1 MSAASVAAAPAVGD
15 ELPPLHAVAD
25 LGHMKTVAA
34 LLRDPNMIHLDPRVS
49 AALGFGERVVN
60 QGPISMG
67 WVHTMLV
74 RWAGG
79 ADRVRSSRF
88 RFRDNVF
95 GGERVVAGGRV
106 TAVEAGEVECRV
118 ECEVWLD
125 VERDGGLVRA
135 VSGTAVLALPGA
147 P

>member
-1 MSAASVAAAPAVGD
+1 MSAAEPMDRVAAVGD
-15 ELPPLHAVAD
+15 ELPPFTAVAD
-25 LGHMKTVAA
+25 PEHMKTVAA
-34 LLRDPNMIHLDPRVS
+34 LLGDPNMIHLDPNVS

-60 QGPISMG
+60 QGPINLG

-106 TAVEAGEVECRV
+106 TAVGSGEI

-125 VERDGGLVRA
+125 VERDGVVVRA
-135 VSGTAVLALPGA
+135 VSGTAVVARVGRA
-147 P
+147 